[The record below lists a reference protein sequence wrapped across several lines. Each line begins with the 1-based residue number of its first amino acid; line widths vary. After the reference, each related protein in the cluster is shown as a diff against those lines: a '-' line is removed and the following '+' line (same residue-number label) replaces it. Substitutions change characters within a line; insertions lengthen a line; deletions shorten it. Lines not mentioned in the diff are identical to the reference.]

1 MKKNMKLLSIENNRL
16 KLDLKMKLSMFLIL
30 AFLFK
35 VNANTYSLNSAISVD
50 IEKAISQEKIITGT
64 VTDQAGVPLPGTTVL
79 IKGTNTGTSTDFDG
93 KYSIS
98 IPDAGTTLVFSYVGF
113 VTQEILIN
121 GQSTINVTLSEDS
134 TSLDEIVLVA
144 YGTQRKKDVTGAI
157 STVETN
163 ELVLSSSPSIVDV
176 LRGKAAGLQISQ
188 NSAQPGGGLDIQIR
202 GAGSLLASNE
212 PLVIVDGFPIT
223 NFDDSPSGNRYN
235 SGTQSILNSFNP
247 NDIENISVLKD
258 ASSTA
263 IYGARAANGVILITT
278 KKGRD
283 GKVQVEYNSSF
294 SHQPYNNPFDTLE
307 LSEWMELRN
316 DAARDLWEFNN
327 RIAPYGNVT
336 LEEAIDNPVNGI
348 PFSRFYSDDQINS
361 AGKGTDWVDLVTR
374 DGSIQQHNISLR
386 GGTEKTKYYISGN
399 LYEQEGVIKNSSLDR
414 ASFRANFDQKI
425 NDYVTVGFNLT
436 KSRINNGNSPIGEG
450 IFENSGI
457 ILSSLKYGPHIE
469 AITDTGEY
477 PINPAN
483 ALEPNPFSLL
493 TITDEG
499 RTDRTLTN
507 FFAEIKP
514 LPGLLARIQF
524 GIDEGSVGRNTYLP
538 RTTLAGAQVSGQAS
552 KSEQKKNDQ
561 LFEATLNY
569 TKVLNEAHNFNVLVG
584 YSRQKFRN
592 EGFSAGNTGFDTDA
606 FLFNNLFAG
615 AGTRTLSSFK
625 NEENWASYFGRI
637 SYTYK
642 DRYIFQSTFRRDGS
656 SKFADN
662 NKFAFFPSVALGWNI
677 SEEPFMESLSDKVS
691 ALKLRVSYG
700 ETGNSQF
707 PNNFSAAFEFFPG
720 YLGPDESLLIGVFP
734 TRLENPDLKWETT
747 QELNFGLDFGF
758 LDNKISGSVEVFDKT
773 VKDLLFVRQINSYNP
788 LTSVFAN
795 VGSTQSKGVEVTL
808 NTVNIQKEDFKWQTS
823 IVFSKYDD
831 RWKEREPDWKP
842 SVFESVNDPIRA
854 QFTYLSDGIMQEGDI
869 VDAQPNLIPG
879 QIKLKDV
886 NGFVRDT
893 AGNPVTDEN
902 GVFQRTGEADGI
914 IDAADTVL
922 LGSSDPDF
930 IAGFTSIIDYKNFS
944 LTMQFNGMFG
954 RQIVDPTDLALG
966 VSAEAVATNGQNVLS
981 NALNRW
987 TPDNRSTTR
996 PSSYYGYSVTNGAAG
1011 PGDFFL
1017 QDAWFVR
1024 LQNVSL
1030 SYRIPQKI
1038 FGVMNAASIR
1048 LDAQNLFV
1056 ITPYNG
1062 VDPETDSYSA
1072 AYPNVR
1078 TFTLGLDLK
1087 F

>member
-1 MKKNMKLLSIENNRL
+1 MKLLSKKSNVL
-16 KLDLKMKLSMFLIL
+16 KLDLKIKLSMLFVF

-35 VNANTYSLNSAISVD
+35 ANANTYSLNTNIFFK
-50 IEKAISQEKIITGT
+50 IENIDFQQTT
-64 VTDQAGVPLPGTTVL
+64 VTGNVTDDAGVPLPGASVL
-79 IKGTNTGTSTDFDG
+79 VKGTTTGASTDFDG
-93 KYSIS
+93 NYSINIS
-98 IPDAGTTLVFSYVGF
+98 NGGATLVFSYVGF
-113 VTQEILIN
+113 VTQEIAIN
-121 GQSTINVTLSEDS
+121 GQSTINVTLVTDN
-134 TSLDEIVLVA
+134 TSLDEVVLVA
-144 YGTQRKKDVTGAI
+144 YGTQRKKDVAGAI
-157 STVETN
+157 STVKTE
-163 ELVLSSSPSIVDV
+163 ELVLSSSPSVLDV

-188 NSAQPGGGLDIQIR
+188 NSAQPGGGLNIQIR

-278 KKGRD
+278 KKGKK
-283 GKVQVEYNSSF
+283 GKVQVEYNTSF
-294 SHQPYNNPFDTLE
+294 SHQPYNNLFDTLE
-307 LSEWMELRN
+307 LNEWMELRN
-316 DAARDLWEFNN
+316 DAARDLWDFRN
-327 RIAPYGNVT
+327 RVTPYGNVT
-336 LEEAIDNPVNGI
+336 LEEAIANPVNGI
-348 PFSRFYSDDQINS
+348 PFTRFYSDNQINN

-374 DGSIQQHNISLR
+374 DGSIQQHNLSLR

-399 LYEQEGVIKNSSLDR
+399 LYQQDGVIKNSSLDR

-425 NDYVTVGFNLT
+425 NDYVTFGFNLT

-457 ILSSLKYGPHIE
+457 ILSSLKYGPHID
-469 AITDTGEY
+469 AITATGEY
-477 PINPAN
+477 PINPQN

-493 TITDEG
+493 TIADDG

-507 FFAEIKP
+507 FFTEIKP

-524 GIDEGSVGRNTYLP
+524 GIDEGSVARNTYLP

-569 TKVLNEAHNFNVLVG
+569 TKIFNETHNLNVLVG

-592 EGFSAGNTGFDTDA
+592 EGFAAGNTGFDTDA
-606 FLFNNLFAG
+606 FLYNNLFAG
-615 AGTRTLSSFK
+615 AGTRTVSSFK
-625 NEENWASYFGRI
+625 NEENWASFFGRI
-637 SYTYK
+637 NYTFK

-677 SEEPFMESLSDKVS
+677 SEEPFMESLSDKIS

-720 YLGPDESLLIGVFP
+720 YLGPDESLLTGVFP

-758 LDNKISGSVEVFDKT
+758 LNNKISGSVEVFNKT

-808 NTVNIQKEDFKWQTS
+808 NTVNIQKENFKWQTS
-823 IVFSKYDD
+823 FVFSKYDD

-842 SVFESVNDPIRA
+842 SVFESVDDPIRA
-854 QFTYLSDGIMQEGDI
+854 QFYYLSDGIMQAGDI

-879 QIKLKDV
+879 QIKIKDV

-922 LGSSDPDF
+922 LGTSDPDF
-930 IAGFTSIIDYKNFS
+930 IAGLTSILDYKNFS

-966 VSAEAVATNGQNVLS
+966 VSAEAVATNGQNVLR

-987 TPDNRSTTR
+987 TPDNPSTTR
-996 PSSYYGYSVTNGAAG
+996 PSSYYGYTVTNGSVG

-1056 ITPYNG
+1056 ITPYKG